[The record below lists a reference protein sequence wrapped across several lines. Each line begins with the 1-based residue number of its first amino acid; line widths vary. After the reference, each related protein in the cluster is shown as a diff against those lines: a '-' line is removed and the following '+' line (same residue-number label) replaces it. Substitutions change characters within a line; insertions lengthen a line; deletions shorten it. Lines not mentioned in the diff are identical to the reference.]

1 MAVSN
6 VLEAKERTEFRNSVL
21 TKIREEGNI
30 PAVVYGPKMENK
42 SIYLNGPQF
51 FKTIKRVGRNGVM
64 SLELD
69 GKKMDVILSD
79 YQEEPISKAIV
90 HLDFRAVD
98 MSQEITA
105 TIRVTL
111 TEDAAGV
118 KDGGVLQQPLYE
130 ISITAIPADI
140 PSAIE
145 IDVANLQVNETITI
159 GDIRGNYSFKINH
172 EDDETV
178 ASILPPKQE
187 EEISSG
193 EKQSEE
199 APDNEEGRETK
210 AKAEA
215 AGE

>member
-1 MAVSN
+1 MSN
-6 VLEAKERTEFRNSVL
+6 VLDAKERSEFRNSVL
-21 TKIREEGNI
+21 TKIRGEGNI
-30 PAVVYGPKMENK
+30 PAVVYGSKMENK

-51 FKTIKRVGRNGVM
+51 FKVIKRVGRNGVM
-64 SLELD
+64 SLDID
-69 GKKMDVILSD
+69 GKKIDVILSD
-79 YQEEPISKAIV
+79 YQEDPISKDIV

-105 TIRVTL
+105 TVRVTL

-130 ISITAIPADI
+130 ISITATPADI

-145 IDVANLQVNETITI
+145 VDVANLQVNETITI
-159 GDIRGNYSFKINH
+159 ADIRGKYPFKINH

-178 ASILPPKQE
+178 ASILAPKQE

-193 EKQSEE
+193 EKQSEQ
-199 APDNEEGRETK
+199 APDNEEGRET
-210 AKAEA
+210 EA
-215 AGE
+215 TEETADE

>member
-1 MAVSN
+1 MSN
-6 VLEAKERTEFRNSVL
+6 VLDAKERSEFRNSVL
-21 TKIREEGNI
+21 TKIRGEGNI
-30 PAVVYGPKMENK
+30 PAVVYGPKTENK

-64 SLELD
+64 ALDID
-69 GKKMDVILSD
+69 GKKIDVILSD
-79 YQEEPISKAIV
+79 YQEDPISKDIV

-105 TIRVTL
+105 TVRVTL

-130 ISITAIPADI
+130 ISITATPVDI

-145 IDVANLQVNETITI
+145 VDVANLQVNETITI
-159 GDIRGNYSFKINH
+159 ADIRGKYPFKINH

-178 ASILPPKQE
+178 ASILAPKQE

-193 EKQSEE
+193 EKQSEQ
-199 APDNEEGRETK
+199 APDNEEGRET
-210 AKAEA
+210 EA
-215 AGE
+215 TEETADE